1 MDGSQLQ
8 LIPPALDELL
18 QPRSEGEPDE
28 ADRLIATV
36 QRLSL
41 TREIPGVMAIAR
53 RAARQLTGADGATFI
68 LREGDDC
75 FYADEDAISPLWK
88 GRRFPITGCTA
99 GWAIINRQPVVI
111 EDVYADPRIAHEI
124 YRATFVRSL
133 VVVPIRVAAPI
144 GAIGCYW
151 ARPHLASTREIK
163 LLQALADSASIAVE
177 NAQLYSELKKKIDE
191 SRRAVRARDEFLS
204 VASHELRT
212 PLTAL
217 KLQLQ
222 VLTELLRR
230 QPGGG
235 DPLLLERLSRATSS
249 NERLAALVEALLD
262 VSRVSLGRLALDL
275 QSFDLLEL
283 AREVVERFADQA
295 QQAGCPITLRPCAA
309 LVGRWDRGR
318 IDQVLTNLLANAIK
332 YGAGKPIELRL
343 AARPTTAVLTVK
355 DDGIGI
361 SSENLPLIFER
372 FSRAASPRHYG
383 GLGLGLYLSRQIVE
397 AHGGTIRVQSRPG
410 HGARF
415 RVELPWVAP
424 GGGAP
429 RGENAR

>member
-1 MDGSQLQ
+1 
-8 LIPPALDELL
+8 
-18 QPRSEGEPDE
+18 
-28 ADRLIATV
+28 V
-36 QRLSL
+36 Q
-41 TREIPGVMAIAR
+41 
-53 RAARQLTGADGATFI
+53 
-68 LREGDDC
+68 
-75 FYADEDAISPLWK
+75 
-88 GRRFPITGCTA
+88 
-99 GWAIINRQPVVI
+99 
-111 EDVYADPRIAHEI
+111 
-124 YRATFVRSL
+124 SL
-133 VVVPIRVAAPI
+133 VTVPIRVAAPI

-151 ARPHLASTREIK
+151 AQPHLASTREIK

-177 NAQLYSELKKKIDE
+177 NAQLYSELKKKIEE

-235 DPLLLERLSRATSS
+235 DPLLLERLSRAISS
-249 NERLAALVEALLD
+249 NQRLAALVEALLD

-275 QSFDLLEL
+275 QNFDLQEL
-283 AREVVERFADQA
+283 TREVVERFADQA
-295 QQAGCPITLRPCAA
+295 QQAGCHITLRPCAP

-318 IDQVLTNLLANAIK
+318 MDQVLTNLLANAIK

-343 AARPTTAVLTVK
+343 AARPTTAILTVK
-355 DDGIGI
+355 DEGIGI
-361 SSENLPLIFER
+361 SSEHLPLIFER

-410 HGARF
+410 QGARF
-415 RVELPWVAP
+415 RVELPWAAP
-424 GGGAP
+424 GTGRPRVDHAP
-429 RGENAR
+429 